1 MGVKQAPASS
11 GTKALSPRNYDNSVS
26 FLGNDLTLNLA
37 PKLRRTLFGTVIALL
52 VAAGP
57 VAFLVYFLPQREVL
71 RIQRPGDRS
80 AAANP
85 IQRRTTCFI
94 SMPRTSK
101 QKTPCVSQRR
111 HWLGTAY
118 AGSFRH
124 NRHFGPT
131 HRHPSG
137 IPMAFTIGVGD
148 QSVIADPAG
157 YDAGVHRRPEI
168 GD

>member
-71 RIQRPGDRS
+71 RI
-80 AAANP
+80 
-85 IQRRTTCFI
+85 
-94 SMPRTSK
+94 
-101 QKTPCVSQRR
+101 V
-111 HWLGTAY
+111 
-118 AGSFRH
+118 
-124 NRHFGPT
+124 GPET
-131 HRHPSG
+131 
-137 IPMAFTIGVGD
+137 
-148 QSVIADPAG
+148 
-157 YDAGVHRRPEI
+157 RRPLGSSKSDTTTHDVFYIYAEDLETKNPVCFTTKALAWY
-168 GD
+168 GLCRLVSA